1 VLDVQSA
8 RAVVLRY
15 CRKFEACSL
24 PTEVVPLAESFRRV
38 LAEPVVL
45 DCDQPPFNRA
55 MRDGYALRTEDLKS
69 LPVELKCVTE
79 IRAGDWP
86 AFQIGEG
93 EAAPIMTGAPV
104 PDRANGIIMLEYT
117 ERVSDKRVRI
127 LKPVQP
133 GENITLRGTERR
145 RGESLAISGSLI
157 SVFEMGVL
165 AAAGKS
171 NVKVYSRPTV
181 SILTTGDE
189 LTGVDQ
195 QPRPGQIRDTNSQ
208 LLLAQ
213 VLSSGAQPHNL
224 ESARDSVESLRTQI
238 DQGLKHDVL
247 VISGGVSVGKYDL
260 VKRVL
265 GDLGAQ
271 IHFSAVNM
279 RPGKPT
285 VFASLGQKSIYG
297 LPGNPVSTFV
307 TFELFVKPLLHCL
320 QGLEPGPLPLVRGIL
335 NEDVSDKSGRTSF
348 LPITVTSRDGL
359 LEMSPVDWKGSAD
372 VFSLMKA
379 NGFVIVPETTTHLE
393 SGCQVEALLF
403 SELHIS

>member
-8 RAVVLRY
+8 RAVVLRH
-15 CRKFEACSL
+15 CRKFDARSL

-69 LPVELKCVTE
+69 LPVELKCVAE
-79 IRAGDWP
+79 IKAGDWP

-93 EAAPIMTGAPV
+93 EAAQIMTGSPV
-104 PDRANGIIMLEYT
+104 PDRADGVIMLEYT
-117 ERVSDKRVRI
+117 KRVSDERVRI

-165 AAAGKS
+165 AAAGKL
-171 NVKVYSRPTV
+171 NVRVYSRPTV

-195 QPRPGQIRDTNSQ
+195 QPRPGQIRNSNSQ
-208 LLLAQ
+208 LLLGQ

-271 IHFSAVNM
+271 IHFSSVNM

-335 NEDVSDKSGRTSF
+335 HKDVSDKSGRTSF
-348 LPITVTSRDGL
+348 LPTTVTSRNGR

-372 VFSLMKA
+372 VFSLTKA
-379 NGFVIVPETTTHLE
+379 NGFLIVPETTTHLE

-403 SELHIS
+403 SELHFS